1 MPCKPLQRTGTRLRR
16 HAGAVV
22 LSLLL
27 LALAGCV
34 TPERAQGPVMRPAD
48 VRARIV
54 RLLPAATTDREGWAR
69 DITAAFAALG
79 IEPTNSHLCSV
90 LAVTAQE
97 SGFTVD
103 PAVPGL
109 AKIARAEIDR
119 RAARLHVPR
128 FAVTAAL
135 RITSP
140 NGQRYDER
148 LKKVRSER
156 ELSLIYEDLIGSVPL
171 GERLFADANP
181 VRTGGPMQVSIQFA
195 EQHARGYP
203 YPVQESIRHEVF
215 TRRGGLYFGIAHL
228 LDYPATYDKPLYRF
242 ADFNAGRYAS
252 RNAAFQQ
259 AVSLASGI
267 PLALDGDLVA
277 AGDDPGPTEVAVRSL
292 GQRIGLG
299 KRAIRSALERGD
311 RAGFERET
319 LYQRVFD
326 LAETI
331 EGHPLARAVVP
342 RIRLESPKITRK
354 LTTAWFAQRVETRWR
369 QCMGKAGGRG

>member
-1 MPCKPLQRTGTRLRR
+1 MPGKPFRRAGAALRC
-16 HAGAVV
+16 HSAAVV

-27 LALAGCV
+27 LALAGCAA
-34 TPERAQGPVMRPAD
+34 PERAQGPTVRPAE

-54 RLLPAATTDREGWAR
+54 RLLPAGTSDREGWAR

-79 IEPTNSHLCSV
+79 IEPSNTHLCSV

-97 SGFTVD
+97 SGYTVD
-103 PAVPGL
+103 PVVPGL

-140 NGQRYDER
+140 NGKRYDER
-148 LKKVRSER
+148 LAKVRTER
-156 ELSLIYEDLIGSVPL
+156 ELSLLYEDLIGSVPL

-181 VRTGGPMQVSIQFA
+181 VHTGGPMQVSIEFA

-215 TRRGGLYFGIAHL
+215 TRRGGMYFGIAHL
-228 LDYPATYDKPLYRF
+228 LDYPAAYDKPLYRF

-277 AGDDPGPTEVAVRSL
+277 AGDDPGPTEIAVRSL
-292 GQRIGLG
+292 GKRIGMG
-299 KRAIRSALERGD
+299 DRAIRSALERGN
-311 RAGFERET
+311 RADFDRET
-319 LYQRVFD
+319 LYERVFD
-326 LAETI
+326 LAQTI

-354 LTTAWFAQRVETRWR
+354 LTTAWFAQRVDTRHA
-369 QCMGKAGGRG
+369 QCMAKARG